1 MTDIQESAKDELKR
15 LEPTVIRYLTEFTG
29 VPVTSERIERLEHML
44 QQYLLEDWRHPDE
57 PPPKA
62 RVYFRQADKTYFAG
76 FTRGLKH

>member
-44 QQYLLEDWRHPDE
+44 QQHLLENWRHLDE
-57 PPPKA
+57 PPPQA
-62 RVYFRQADKTYFAG
+62 RVYFQQSDRTYFAG